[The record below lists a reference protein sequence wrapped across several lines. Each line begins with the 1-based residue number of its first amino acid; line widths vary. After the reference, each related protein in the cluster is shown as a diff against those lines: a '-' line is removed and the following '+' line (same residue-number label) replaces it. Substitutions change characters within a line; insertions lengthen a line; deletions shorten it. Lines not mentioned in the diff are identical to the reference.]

1 MTWVWG
7 RATVEREVEILRTRQ
22 PDVDAKLGLQLALA
36 MADLR
41 SLDLFKP
48 PGVAETLDWAESLR
62 LLEAGELSPA
72 IIESTVDL
80 PQPEW
85 PISDTNSPRSIRRS
99 TESTTV
105 SGPFGVGNP
114 TPVFVARG
122 VRVKDAKPVG
132 DGRHLR
138 LTLADGGARL
148 AAIAFRM
155 AETHGGIA
163 ASGGAVDAAFQLQ
176 EDSWNGRTRLQAR
189 LVDLR
194 PAE

>member
-1 MTWVWG
+1 M
-7 RATVEREVEILRTRQ
+7 
-22 PDVDAKLGLQLALA
+22 PDVVSLAAPRCALLNINGSQ
-36 MADLR
+36 DR
-41 SLDLFKP
+41 LFPIESGVKAVETA
-48 PGVAETLDWAESLR
+48 VAETNGAVTPEEIDAFRAAFAEHARTLLPEEPRPELR
-62 LLEAGELSPA
+62 
-72 IIESTVDL
+72 VDL
-80 PQPEW
+80 DLPLAEATP
-85 PISDTNSPRSIRRS
+85 DLARYLAHA
-99 TESTTV
+99 
-105 SGPFGVGNP
+105 GPFGVGNP

-138 LTLADGGARL
+138 LNLTDGGARL

-155 AETHGGIA
+155 AETHGEIA
-163 ASGGAVDAAFQLQ
+163 ASGGPVDAAFQLQ